1 MIKNIFIFIVA
12 LVSFLSCSNQSELS
26 KKYACNVS
34 EIENSKT
41 ILDFNKN
48 FKLTISSNWKT
59 TLYFSE
65 FESEVFTADT
75 LKQLTESF
83 ILGTSFNLGTLNF
96 NDDFQKK
103 TDSILAS
110 NNLQLI
116 NSGKELFKSKPAYW
130 YVAKGKKNGFMYHQ
144 FNLITKQSEN
154 TYFNAYSEI
163 YGEEN
168 ITERICETI
177 SILEKIEFLQ

>member
-1 MIKNIFIFIVA
+1 MKNFIFSIVVTF
-12 LVSFLSCSNQSELS
+12 LFLSCSNQSELS
-26 KKYACNVS
+26 KKYACNVT
-34 EIENSKT
+34 EINNPNT
-41 ILDFNKN
+41 ITDFNKN

-59 TLYFSE
+59 TLYFNK
-65 FESEVFTADT
+65 FESEIFTADT

-83 ILGTSFNLGTLNF
+83 ILGTSFNLGALNF
-96 NDDFQKK
+96 NDDFYKK

-116 NSGKELFKSKPAYW
+116 NSGKQSFQSKPTYW
-130 YVAKGKKNGFMYHQ
+130 YVVKGVKNGFTYHQ
-144 FNLITKQSEN
+144 FNLTTKQSEN

-163 YGEEN
+163 YGEDN